1 LAAIRVSSE
10 LLEVV
15 EETNMVKLI
24 VGGVLSVLVLIF
36 IVQNTQ
42 SVDVTFL
49 AWTITVSRALL
60 LIIILLFGIT
70 VGWIVGGIRQP
81 SPCPALCCSSLSS
94 FLESLL
100 AGSWVVFGSD
110 EAGRRRERRN
120 PRPRQLETDHLQA

>member
-1 LAAIRVSSE
+1 LAVGELGLRGAKPGRVTQGPTRYVAPEHEPIWALAAIRVSSE

-70 VGWIVGGIRQP
+70 VGWIVGGIRQQR
-81 SPCPALCCSSLSS
+81 SRSQK
-94 FLESLL
+94 
-100 AGSWVVFGSD
+100 
-110 EAGRRRERRN
+110 REKDPTAQNTRG
-120 PRPRQLETDHLQA
+120 